1 MHKIPSDTFSFG
13 MVSLSY
19 IIAKKLS
26 NIGRFS
32 LACSHET
39 KICPVGLIARK
50 NLKISVTF
58 SVHKKRKRSIFL
70 KIFFENEFFEDME
83 IYQKKTN
90 WKVRGTL
97 SMVSNA
103 FSKCKQ
109 TLYINI
115 VMSNDSGLIRPSA
128 VPNTSDHNMT
138 NLWLWNC
145 VCNPFKTLEN
155 QYLLFY

>member
-39 KICPVGLIARK
+39 KICPAGLIARK

-90 WKVRGTL
+90 
-97 SMVSNA
+97 
-103 FSKCKQ
+103 
-109 TLYINI
+109 
-115 VMSNDSGLIRPSA
+115 
-128 VPNTSDHNMT
+128 
-138 NLWLWNC
+138 
-145 VCNPFKTLEN
+145 
-155 QYLLFY
+155 